1 MATRLGRSLKRVSAE
16 RGALTCNAEGAKSS
30 SEAFLEQGSYQS
42 TGALAEETATL
53 EGKTL

>member
-16 RGALTCNAEGAKSS
+16 RGASICNAEGAKSS

-42 TGALAEETATL
+42 TGALEKGTAIL